1 MRVSFQETYKASKH
15 LVVTEGTDMTRVRV
29 QKIESIRDPEGNL
42 GKRLELIEDRVIP
55 RFAVRPA
62 TEEARMVQEVVRTL
76 QQQLPM
82 LTKQTQF
89 ALPKM
94 ILFLTEREYEKLGI
108 DFDVNQVY
116 ELDLSGQAIRFRRT
130 P

>member
-1 MRVSFQETYKASKH
+1 
-15 LVVTEGTDMTRVRV
+15 MTRVRV

-42 GKRLELIEDRVIP
+42 GKRIELIEDRVIP
-55 RFAVRPA
+55 RFAIRPE
-62 TEEARMVQEVVRTL
+62 TEEARMAQDVIKAL

-82 LTKQTQF
+82 LTPPTQF

-116 ELDLSGQAIRFRRT
+116 ELEMSGQAIRFRRA

>member
-1 MRVSFQETYKASKH
+1 
-15 LVVTEGTDMTRVRV
+15 MTRVRV
-29 QKIESIRDPEGNL
+29 QKIESIQDPEGNL
-42 GKRLELIEDRVIP
+42 GKRIELIEDRVIP
-55 RFAVRPA
+55 RFAVRPE

-82 LTKQTQF
+82 FTTSTQF
-89 ALPKM
+89 SLPKM

-108 DFDVNQVY
+108 DFDVNQIY
-116 ELDLSGQAIRFRRT
+116 ELEMTGQAIRFKRA

>member
-1 MRVSFQETYKASKH
+1 MRVVSQETYKASKH

-116 ELDLSGQAIRFRRT
+116 ELDLSGQAIRFKRT

>member
-1 MRVSFQETYKASKH
+1 V
-15 LVVTEGTDMTRVRV
+15 TRVRV

-42 GKRLELIEDRVIP
+42 GKRIELIEDRVIP

-62 TEEARMVQEVVRTL
+62 TEEARMVQEVMKTL
-76 QQQLPM
+76 QQQLPVIAS
-82 LTKQTQF
+82 QRTQL

-94 ILFLTEREYEKLGI
+94 ILFLTEREYEQLGI
-108 DFDVNQVY
+108 NFDVNQIY
-116 ELDLSGQAIRFRRT
+116 ELELSGKFIKFKKA

>member
-1 MRVSFQETYKASKH
+1 
-15 LVVTEGTDMTRVRV
+15 MTRVRV

-42 GKRLELIEDRVIP
+42 GKRIELIEDRVIP

-62 TEEARMVQEVVRTL
+62 TEEARMIQEVMKTI

-82 LTKQTQF
+82 LAAQTTQLT
-89 ALPKM
+89 LPKM
-94 ILFLTEREYEKLGI
+94 ILFLTESEYEKLGI
-108 DFDVNQVY
+108 DFDVNQIY
-116 ELDLSGQAIRFRRT
+116 ELELSGQAIKFKRA